1 MALPA
6 ENITLK
12 NKEVAFA
19 VLTGEGRQG
28 KKSENEYTLAVVM
41 SDKDRKK
48 FLDKVYAFWEENKP
62 KKAKDPKDDPKKW
75 FSEKDGVTAL
85 WASEVVSKKI
95 TRKRKPGTNF
105 TLKEFETL
113 GAGSNVDVEIRLFM
127 YDNSFGSG
135 VGMRLSAVQ
144 LNEYK
149 KFTGGGGASLEGE
162 TIEDDDIVEAS
173 DKPKKKKKK
182 KNK

>member
-6 ENITLK
+6 DNITLK

-19 VLTGEGRQG
+19 VLTGEGRKG

-41 SDKDRKK
+41 SGKDRKK
-48 FLDKVYAFWEENKP
+48 FLDKVYGFWEENKP
-62 KKAKDPKDDPKKW
+62 KKAKEPKDDPKKW
-75 FSEKDGVTAL
+75 FSEKDGVAAL
-85 WASEVVSKKI
+85 WSSEVVSKKI

-113 GAGSNVDVEIRLFM
+113 GAGSNVDVEIRIFL
-127 YDNSFGSG
+127 YDNSYGSG
-135 VGMRLSAVQ
+135 VGMRLSALQ

-149 KFTGGGGASLEGE
+149 KFTGGGGTSLEGE
-162 TIEDDDIVEAS
+162 EIDDEDIVEETE
-173 DKPKKKKKK
+173 KPKKKKKK
-182 KNK
+182 GKK